1 MGGLH
6 CGLQKF
12 QLLDVGLKSLTV
24 LKISF
29 PLPPPPKK
37 KTVTWYV
44 GYQAKREAQHQNNFP
59 GPWSHFGLT
68 MG

>member
-29 PLPPPPKK
+29 PLPPPPQKK
-37 KTVTWYV
+37 KTVSWYV
-44 GYQAKREAQHQNNFP
+44 GYQAKREA
-59 GPWSHFGLT
+59 
-68 MG
+68 